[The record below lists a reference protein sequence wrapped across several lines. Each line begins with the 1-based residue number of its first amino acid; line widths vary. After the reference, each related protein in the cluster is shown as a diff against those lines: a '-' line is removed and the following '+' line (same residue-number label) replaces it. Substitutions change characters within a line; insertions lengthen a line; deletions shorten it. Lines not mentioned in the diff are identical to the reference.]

1 MRKCL
6 FFLFF
11 IFAICSCSMTFNSE
25 NNSVDQQTS
34 SVLYFDSS
42 QFDYPFS
49 LVDDPETKE
58 AVYATQLEY
67 ELKVPGSEISYN
79 VLWTGYDLQNKFGPK
94 IPYELRFFTYLTY
107 YSYTINDF
115 YFLYLPKTVIDNSN
129 QWLIDY
135 ENSKEND
142 LNNYHFVS
150 NTNVLDGKLLLYAQ
164 KNNIDDY
171 LLYRASDY
179 SSVPFSIDDYQLAIC
194 LQAKELIIK
203 ENVSTGRAINKNL
216 TVFRRYELS
225 YDESS
230 NRLDRYIFDNLEK
243 FNVNYVDRL
252 FSYQGNRIEAYPS
265 SFEMMKY
272 CYCPIMGLAG
282 TGHDKTIRADLLND
296 KTIILPRYVYSSGE
310 SVDLL
315 DDNFDLLL
323 EEDVYREFKS
333 LFLKAYIKD
342 YDYESGNYK
351 YALFDYLKVDKIIK
365 VVGGT
370 L

>member
-1 MRKCL
+1 MKKYL
-6 FFLFF
+6 MFL
-11 IFAICSCSMTFNSE
+11 ILAICSCSMANR
-25 NNSVDQQTS
+25 NQTI
-34 SVLYFDSS
+34 FSS
-42 QFDYPFS
+42 QYDYPFS
-49 LVDDPETKE
+49 LVDDAETKE
-58 AVYATQLEY
+58 AVYDTQLEY
-67 ELKVPGSEISYN
+67 ELKVPDSEISYN

-115 YFLYLPKTVIDNSN
+115 YFLYLPKTVIDDSN

-194 LQAKELIIK
+194 LQAKKLIIK

-243 FNVNYVDRL
+243 FNVNYADKL

-265 SFEMMKY
+265 SFETMNY
-272 CYCPIMGLAG
+272 CYCPIMGL
-282 TGHDKTIRADLLND
+282 TGSGFYKTIRADLLDD
-296 KTIILPRYVYSSGE
+296 KTIILPRYVKSATVEGE
-310 SVDLL
+310 YDDLL
-315 DDNFDLLL
+315 NPTSNLFFV
-323 EEDVYREFKS
+323 EDVYREFKS
-333 LFLKAYIKD
+333 LFLDACINDFD
-342 YDYESGNYK
+342 YSDGQYR
-351 YALFDYLKVDKIIK
+351 YALFDYMKVNEIIK
-365 VVGGT
+365 KVGGK